1 MLVYVQ
7 TRMLRS
13 FKRSQL
19 KKRRQKLKGL
29 NVFGSLKLANYGP
42 EIVVGTRQNSLGP
55 TDKEVTR
62 PPTLATNSFI
72 IEVEL
77 VAECLQHWK
86 M

>member
-7 TRMLRS
+7 NRMLRS

-42 EIVVGTRQNSLGP
+42 EIVVGTGWNSLGQSDRLP
-55 TDKEVTR
+55 TV
-62 PPTLATNSFI
+62 ATNSFI
-72 IEVEL
+72 FGVEL
-77 VAECLQHWK
+77 VAECL
-86 M
+86 